1 MGMKIAG
8 FFLFVSC
15 TRRRQASRRRYH
27 QLARKK
33 GKKKKSN
40 YNRLS
45 PPYCMRKRARTC
57 SYSRYTILRPPPR
70 ANYTHSSLRSAAE
83 ANERR
88 AVANA
93 AAAAAHFLRL
103 KRHEYKRVE
112 GSSSLYLKKI
122 LVLFI
127 LKRKRKKK
135 TIYHCSSPIS
145 SVNELF
151 SRCKFLL
158 LFYALLE
165 KKRKTKN
172 ISRF

>member
-1 MGMKIAG
+1 M
-8 FFLFVSC
+8 LV
-15 TRRRQASRRRYH
+15 QQVH
-27 QLARKK
+27 HP
-33 GKKKKSN
+33 
-40 YNRLS
+40 S
-45 PPYCMRKRARTC
+45 PT
-57 SYSRYTILRPPPR
+57 TPPPR

-88 AVANA
+88 AVAAA

-127 LKRKRKKK
+127 LKRKRKRK

-165 KKRKTKN
+165 KRKTYLVSSS
-172 ISRF
+172 SRIILLRSVEANTLSLTSR

>member
-1 MGMKIAG
+1 M
-8 FFLFVSC
+8 LV
-15 TRRRQASRRRYH
+15 QQVH
-27 QLARKK
+27 HP
-33 GKKKKSN
+33 
-40 YNRLS
+40 S
-45 PPYCMRKRARTC
+45 PT
-57 SYSRYTILRPPPR
+57 TPPPR

-88 AVANA
+88 AVAA

-127 LKRKRKKK
+127 LKRKRKRK

-165 KKRKTKN
+165 KRKTYLVSSS
-172 ISRF
+172 SRIILLRSVEANTLSLTSR